1 MRHCTCKHCNKLY
14 IPRRYGAQK
23 YCSNSCRSRAFQLR
37 KAHKISVSKKEEAS
51 KSDEKKFQQPKINMA
66 DISNAALGAAA
77 YDLGKRVFTPSDKQP
92 ATRKDIDD
100 LYHKL
105 EERYH
110 PVHNAPKRND
120 GTYAFYDKQTKEVI
134 YLKVKQNGV
143 Q

>member
-1 MRHCTCKHCNKLY
+1 MRYCNCKHCNKLY

-37 KAHKISVSKKEEAS
+37 KAATIKEIKKDNRSES
-51 KSDEKKFQQPKINMA
+51 PDKQLQQSKINIA
-66 DISNAALGAAA
+66 DISNAALGVAA

-92 ATRKDIDD
+92 ATRKDLNELIQ
-100 LYHKL
+100 KL

-120 GTYAFYDKQTKEVI
+120 GTFAFYDKQTKEVI
-134 YLKVKQNGV
+134 YLKVKQNGI
-143 Q
+143 